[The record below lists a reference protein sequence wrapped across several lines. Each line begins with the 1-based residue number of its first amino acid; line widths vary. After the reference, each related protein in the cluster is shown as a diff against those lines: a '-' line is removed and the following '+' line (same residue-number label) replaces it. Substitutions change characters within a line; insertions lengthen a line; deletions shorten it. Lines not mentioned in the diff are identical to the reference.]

1 MHILCTSNQNSLI
14 QVMEE
19 CRMTIL
25 QLKIDKGHIYYLYS
39 EGIFFN
45 RATKF
50 LVIKNPLNKV
60 VSVFLFD
67 HFSELGFET
76 IVDGAQRGTF
86 REKLFSWFNAVMV
99 NSV

>member
-1 MHILCTSNQNSLI
+1 M
-14 QVMEE
+14 
-19 CRMTIL
+19 
-25 QLKIDKGHIYYLYS
+25 YS
-39 EGIFFN
+39 QKSARINLGIKPLSYSVN

-99 NSV
+99 YSV